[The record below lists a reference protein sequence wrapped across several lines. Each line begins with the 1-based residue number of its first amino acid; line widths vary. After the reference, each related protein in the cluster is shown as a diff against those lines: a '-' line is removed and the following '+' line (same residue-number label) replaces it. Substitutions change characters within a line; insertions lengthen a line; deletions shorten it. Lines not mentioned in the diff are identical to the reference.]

1 MVRARSQLRRA
12 AAMSRF
18 ADHPAAGMCHT
29 AWKGTWLA
37 CDSQKVMNTQRARK
51 YEEIPRLAGSPVGNG
66 VACN

>member
-1 MVRARSQLRRA
+1 
-12 AAMSRF
+12 MSRF

-51 YEEIPRLAGSPVGNG
+51 YEEIPRLAGSPLGNSM
-66 VACN
+66 ACN